1 MLLSSAVFSLAGYRQ
16 IRNCSVNFTYLRY
29 NERTNL
35 EVKLFDIQMK
45 YRGSK
50 QKTWNPSDGKLVS
63 DLNRLWIALEG
74 AEHEREAALRK
85 ELMR

>member
-1 MLLSSAVFSLAGYRQ
+1 MYFL
-16 IRNCSVNFTYLRY
+16 CRY

-50 QKTWNPSDGKLVS
+50 QKTWHPPEGKLIS
-63 DLNRLWIALEG
+63 DVNKEWINLEG

-85 ELMR
+85 ELIRFGMGNFKIEVQCVWKQ

>member
-1 MLLSSAVFSLAGYRQ
+1 
-16 IRNCSVNFTYLRY
+16 
-29 NERTNL
+29 
-35 EVKLFDIQMK
+35 MK

-50 QKTWNPSDGKLVS
+50 QKTWHPSDGKLVS

-85 ELMR
+85 ELIRLE

>member
-1 MLLSSAVFSLAGYRQ
+1 MLFIILLF
-16 IRNCSVNFTYLRY
+16 RY

-35 EVKLFDIQMK
+35 EVQLFNIQMK
-45 YRGSK
+45 LRAAR
-50 QKTWNPSDGKLVS
+50 QKTWHPPEGKLVS
-63 DLNRLWIALEG
+63 DISRAWISLEG